1 MRRRSQSS
9 DSTSANAVGSES
21 TGSAGSDGVSAASA
35 SDPGSSDAG
44 STNPESADAASS
56 DAAGDDRAEAGP
68 ARGAPDASSSAA
80 ACGDAGVRV
89 EVVVRDPTP
98 APVAEALPPGA
109 IAEDVARVRVD
120 GGVVSQFRADR
131 RVDAEL
137 VFDGGDE
144 LVYRCRSGAAGPFPA
159 DAVESLGYPV
169 SSVTVRTAPDRVR
182 LTLSLPAADPLGE
195 VIDAL
200 EATGGSVRLERLTSS
215 GGADTRSDPVVVDR
229 GRLTERQREV
239 IRTAQRLGYFEHPR
253 GASATEVADAIGIA
267 RATFSEHLAA
277 AQRRVFE
284 DLVGG

>member
-1 MRRRSQSS
+1 MGQRSRSS
-9 DSTSANAVGSES
+9 DSGHADRPNSGA
-21 TGSAGSDGVSAASA
+21 D
-35 SDPGSSDAG
+35 G
-44 STNPESADAASS
+44 STDSGGVGSADAARSGS
-56 DAAGDDRAEAGP
+56 DAP
-68 ARGAPDASSSAA
+68 RGAERARATARS
-80 ACGDAGVRV
+80 GDTGVRV
-89 EVVVRDPTP
+89 EIVVHDPAR
-98 APVAEALPPGA
+98 APVAAALPPGA
-109 IAEDVARVRVD
+109 VAEDVDRVRVD
-120 GGVVSQFRADR
+120 DAVVSQFRADR
-131 RVDAEL
+131 AVDAEL

-144 LVYRCRSGAAGPFPA
+144 RVYRCRSRATGQFPS
-159 DAVESLGYPV
+159 DTVESLGYPV

-182 LTLSLPAADPLGE
+182 LRLSLPAADPLGD

-239 IRTAQRLGYFEHPR
+239 VRTAHRLGYFEHPR

>member
-1 MRRRSQSS
+1 MGRRSRSS
-9 DSTSANAVGSES
+9 GS
-21 TGSAGSDGVSAASA
+21 GSADSLGSGPAGSARSDGAARS
-35 SDPGSSDAG
+35 G
-44 STNPESADAASS
+44 AARNGS
-56 DAAGDDRAEAGP
+56 DAARDDSDVALDAERSRSAGRA
-68 ARGAPDASSSAA
+68 
-80 ACGDAGVRV
+80 GDAGVRV

-98 APVAEALPPGA
+98 APVADALSPGA
-109 IAEDVARVRVD
+109 VAEDVDRVRVD
-120 GGVVSQFRADR
+120 GAVVSQFRADR
-131 RVDAEL
+131 AVDAEL

-144 LVYRCRSGAAGPFPA
+144 LVYRCRSRAAGQFPA

-182 LTLSLPAADPLGE
+182 LGLSLPAADPLGD

-200 EATGGSVRLERLTSS
+200 EATGDSVRLERLTSS
-215 GGADTRSDPVVVDR
+215 GGADTRSDPVVVDL

-239 IRTAQRLGYFEHPR
+239 VRTAQRLGYFEHPR

-277 AQRRVFE
+277 AQHRVFE

>member
-1 MRRRSQSS
+1 MERRSRSS
-9 DSTSANAVGSES
+9 DSASADSLGSD
-21 TGSAGSDGVSAASA
+21 TVGSAGSDGLGPAGAARN
-35 SDPGSSDAG
+35 G
-44 STNPESADAASS
+44 ADAPRDVDRSRG
-56 DAAGDDRAEAGP
+56 GDR
-68 ARGAPDASSSAA
+68 PD
-80 ACGDAGVRV
+80 DAGVRV

-98 APVAEALPPGA
+98 APVASALPPGA
-109 IAEDVARVRVD
+109 VAEDVDRVRVD
-120 GGVVSQFRADR
+120 DAVVSQFRADR
-131 RVDAEL
+131 AVDAEL

-144 LVYRCRSGAAGPFPA
+144 FVYRCRSRAAGPFPS

-182 LTLSLPAADPLGE
+182 LRLSLPAADPLGD

-215 GGADTRSDPVVVDR
+215 GGADTRSDPVVVDL

-239 IRTAQRLGYFEHPR
+239 VRTAQRLGYFDHPR
-253 GASATEVADAIGIA
+253 KASATEVADAMGIA

-277 AQRRVFE
+277 AQRRVFD

>member
-1 MRRRSQSS
+1 MGRRSQSS
-9 DSTSANAVGSES
+9 DSTPANATGPGS
-21 TGSAGSDGVSAASA
+21 TGSAGSDGVA
-35 SDPGSSDAG
+35 GSSAPDAG
-44 STNPESADAASS
+44 SPDGGSTNTESADAGPAA
-56 DAAGDDRAEAGP
+56 DAHAEADP
-68 ARGAPDASSSAA
+68 ARGASHASSTGA

-89 EVVVRDPTP
+89 EVVVRDPTL

-109 IAEDVARVRVD
+109 VAEDVDRVRVD
-120 GGVVSQFRADR
+120 GAVVSQFRPDR

-144 LVYRCRSGAAGPFPA
+144 LVYRCRCGATGPFPA

-182 LTLSLPAADPLGE
+182 LALSLPAADPLGE

-229 GRLTERQREV
+229 GRLTERQQEV

-253 GASATEVADAIGIA
+253 GASATEVADAMDIA

>member
-1 MRRRSQSS
+1 MGQRSRSS
-9 DSTSANAVGSES
+9 DSGAPEPRES
-21 TGSAGSDGVSAASA
+21 GPTGPSGSDGVGSGDATRNGSNAKRSPGR
-35 SDPGSSDAG
+35 SD
-44 STNPESADAASS
+44 
-56 DAAGDDRAEAGP
+56 
-68 ARGAPDASSSAA
+68 
-80 ACGDAGVRV
+80 DAGVRV
-89 EVVVRDPTP
+89 EIVVREPTP

-109 IAEDVARVRVD
+109 VAENVDRLRVGD
-120 GGVVSQFRADR
+120 AVVSQFRADR
-131 RVDAEL
+131 SVDAEL

-144 LVYRCRSGAAGPFPA
+144 LVYRCRSRAPGEFPS

-169 SSVTVRTAPDRVR
+169 STVTVRTAPDRVR
-182 LTLSLPAADPLGE
+182 LRLSLPAADPLGD

-200 EATGGSVRLERLTSS
+200 EATGGSARLERLTNS
-215 GGADTRSDPVVVDR
+215 GGGDSRSDPVVVDR
-229 GRLTERQREV
+229 ARLTDRQREV

>member
-1 MRRRSQSS
+1 MGQRSQSS
-9 DSTSANAVGSES
+9 NSSRAERPESAGPSGSDGGGTSNAARSGSDAAWDAGRS
-21 TGSAGSDGVSAASA
+21 TGSGGS
-35 SDPGSSDAG
+35 
-44 STNPESADAASS
+44 
-56 DAAGDDRAEAGP
+56 
-68 ARGAPDASSSAA
+68 
-80 ACGDAGVRV
+80 GDAGVRV

-109 IAEDVARVRVD
+109 VAEDVDRVRVD
-120 GGVVSQFRADR
+120 GAAVSQFRADR
-131 RVDAEL
+131 AVDAEL

-144 LVYRCRSGAAGPFPA
+144 FVYRCRSRAPDQFPS

-182 LTLSLPAADPLGE
+182 LGLSLPAADPLGD

-200 EATGGSVRLERLTSS
+200 EATGESARLERLTSS
-215 GGADTRSDPVVVDR
+215 GGADSRSDPVVVDR
-229 GRLTERQREV
+229 GRLTDRQREV
-239 IRTAQRLGYFEHPR
+239 VRTAQRLGYFEHPR
-253 GASATEVADAIGIA
+253 EASATEVADAIGIA

>member
-1 MRRRSQSS
+1 MGRRSRSS
-9 DSTSANAVGSES
+9 DSSRAERPESGPVGPSDSDGGGPADPDGGGPPNA
-21 TGSAGSDGVSAASA
+21 TRNGSDA
-35 SDPGSSDAG
+35 PSDAG
-44 STNPESADAASS
+44 GSRDAD
-56 DAAGDDRAEAGP
+56 RP
-68 ARGAPDASSSAA
+68 
-80 ACGDAGVRV
+80 GDAGVRV
-89 EVVVRDPTP
+89 EVVVREPTP
-98 APVAEALPPGA
+98 APVAAALPPGA
-109 IAEDVARVRVD
+109 VAEDVDRVRVD
-120 GGVVSQFRADR
+120 DAVVSQFRAHR
-131 RVDAEL
+131 AVDAEL

-144 LVYRCRSGAAGPFPA
+144 FVYRCRSPAADDFPS

-169 SSVTVRTAPDRVR
+169 SSVTVRTAPARVR
-182 LTLSLPAADPLGE
+182 LGLSLPAADPLGD
-195 VIDAL
+195 VIDVL

-239 IRTAQRLGYFEHPR
+239 VRTAQRLGYFEHPR

>member
-1 MRRRSQSS
+1 MGRRSRSS
-9 DSTSANAVGSES
+9 EYSSAERLGAGSTGAVDAEEGGRSAAGEAGAVDA
-21 TGSAGSDGVSAASA
+21 GSAGGAADIDA
-35 SDPGSSDAG
+35 HRNGSDAPR
-44 STNPESADAASS
+44 S
-56 DAAGDDRAEAGP
+56 GDRP
-68 ARGAPDASSSAA
+68 
-80 ACGDAGVRV
+80 GDAGVRV
-89 EVVVRDPTP
+89 EIVVRDPTP
-98 APVAEALPPGA
+98 APVAESLPPGA
-109 IAEDVARVRVD
+109 VAEDVDRVRVD
-120 GGVVSQFRADR
+120 GAVVSQFRADR
-131 RVDAEL
+131 AVDAEL

-144 LVYRCRSGAAGPFPA
+144 FVYRCRSPPAGPFPS

-169 SSVTVRTAPDRVR
+169 SSVTVRTAPNRVR
-182 LTLSLPAADPLGE
+182 LGLSLPVADPLGD

-239 IRTAQRLGYFEHPR
+239 VRTAQRLGYFEHPR

>member
-1 MRRRSQSS
+1 MGWRSQSS
-9 DSTSANAVGSES
+9 GSPHAERSRSAGPP
-21 TGSAGSDGVSAASA
+21 GSDGVAGTGAADSATGADAVDADPVDPDAARGGSSA
-35 SDPGSSDAG
+35 SDP
-44 STNPESADAASS
+44 T
-56 DAAGDDRAEAGP
+56 GP
-68 ARGAPDASSSAA
+68 

-89 EVVVRDPTP
+89 EVVVRDPVP

-109 IAEDVARVRVD
+109 VAEDVDRVRVD
-120 GGVVSQFRADR
+120 DAVVSQFRADR
-131 RVDAEL
+131 AVDAEL

-144 LVYRCRSGAAGPFPA
+144 RVYRCRCRASGQFPS

-169 SSVTVRTAPDRVR
+169 STVTVRTAPDRVR
-182 LTLSLPAADPLGE
+182 LGLSLPAADPLGD

-200 EATGGSVRLERLTSS
+200 EATGASARLERLTGS
-215 GGADTRSDPVVVDR
+215 GEAGTRSDPVVVDR

-277 AQRRVFE
+277 AQQRVFE

>member
-1 MRRRSQSS
+1 MGRRSQSS
-9 DSTSANAVGSES
+9 DSTSANAVESGS
-21 TGSAGSDGVSAASA
+21 TGSAGSDGL
-35 SDPGSSDAG
+35 AG
-44 STNPESADAASS
+44 SNGS
-56 DAAGDDRAEAGP
+56 DAAGDDHAEAEP
-68 ARGAPDASSSAA
+68 VRGASDASPSGA

-89 EVVVRDPTP
+89 EVVVRDPTL

-109 IAEDVARVRVD
+109 VAEDVDRVRVD
-120 GGVVSQFRADR
+120 GAVVSQFRADR

-144 LVYRCRSGAAGPFPA
+144 LVYRCRCGATGPFPA

-182 LTLSLPAADPLGE
+182 LGLSLPAADPLGE

-239 IRTAQRLGYFEHPR
+239 IRTAHRLGYFEHPR
-253 GASATEVADAIGIA
+253 GASATEVADDIGIA

>member
-1 MRRRSQSS
+1 MGRRSRLS
-9 DSTSANAVGSES
+9 DSGSADSLGSGATGS
-21 TGSAGSDGVSAASA
+21 AGSDTGSAGSDGLGR
-35 SDPGSSDAG
+35 PGATRSG
-44 STNPESADAASS
+44 S
-56 DAAGDDRAEAGP
+56 DAARETDRSGGD
-68 ARGAPDASSSAA
+68 SA
-80 ACGDAGVRV
+80 GDAGVRV
-89 EVVVRDPTP
+89 EVVVRDPAP

-109 IAEDVARVRVD
+109 VAEDVDRVRVND
-120 GGVVSQFRADR
+120 AVISQFRADR
-131 RVDAEL
+131 VVDAEL

-144 LVYRCRSGAAGPFPA
+144 FVYRCRSSASGQFPA

-182 LTLSLPAADPLGE
+182 LGLSLPAADPLGD

-200 EATGGSVRLERLTSS
+200 KSTGGSVRLERLTGS
-215 GGADTRSDPVVVDR
+215 GGADSRSDPVVVDR

-239 IRTAQRLGYFEHPR
+239 VRTAQRLGYFEHPR